1 MEKSL
6 SLAAAVAVVAVSL
19 LLLASLLLSLVSRP
33 KADKAAT
40 AAAATT
46 EEVVVDHLVGHGGTT
61 SIGHGNALGAFESRG
76 CKMIVSSSS
85 RCSILSTILRLKVK

>member
-40 AAAATT
+40 AATT
-46 EEVVVDHLVGHGGTT
+46 EEVVVDDHLVGHGGTT

-76 CKMIVSSSS
+76 CKMISS